1 MVTAYVTETG
11 VLESPGFPDNYPSN
25 MWCRWTLVAEL
36 DCDVVK
42 VNFTHII
49 LEEKYDKLTVCP
61 KNVCS
66 EEEKIVLT
74 SIIIFRVTYLLYTR
88 GWECMLVKQQQHMLF
103 HYNACSGDYNTPDC
117 VLESEGQNMTIE
129 MRTDGFT
136 EGPGFRVTFF
146 ALFGISNRVLPK
158 QSKSQLLD
166 TESTVCM

>member
-36 DCDVVK
+36 DCDIVK

-66 EEEKIVLT
+66 EGEKIVLT
-74 SIIIFRVTYLLYTR
+74 GIASFTYIPFVYLRAGVHTC
-88 GWECMLVKQQQHMLF
+88 ETAATIHVFFTIMLVQVIITHLTV
-103 HYNACSGDYNTPDC
+103 YWSLRD
-117 VLESEGQNMTIE
+117 
-129 MRTDGFT
+129 RT
-136 EGPGFRVTFF
+136 
-146 ALFGISNRVLPK
+146 
-158 QSKSQLLD
+158 
-166 TESTVCM
+166 